1 MARIKLDFEN
11 AEGQTLAG
19 LLETPPVGVETLRYA
34 LFAHCFTCGK
44 DIAAASRISRALAA
58 RGIAVLRFDFTGLGN
73 SDGDFANTNFTSNI
87 QDLLAAA
94 ARLERDYAAPS
105 LLIGHSLGGAA
116 VVAAA
121 PQLPSVQAVV
131 TIAAP
136 STPTHVGHLLREVN
150 DDLMHTGEA
159 EVQIGLR
166 RFRIRRQLLDDLARW
181 GDADHVRRLG
191 RALLIFHSPVD
202 DIVPIAE
209 AAKLYGA
216 AMHPK
221 SFISLHGADHMLAN
235 PADAEYVA
243 ETLVAWVGRYLE
255 LRRQDTEPGL
265 GTAPVVADGEV
276 AVTERDQHFL
286 RGLYTHRHQLLAD
299 EPAAVGGG
307 DRGPSPYD
315 LLLMALGA
323 CTSMTIRLYA
333 RHKGLALDDVEVR
346 LRHQRIHR
354 DDCASGCEGKDG
366 RIERIVREID
376 LTGALTAQEQARIMA
391 IADRCPVHRTLQAA
405 PAIVTTQ
412 AGDVADA
419 GEDAGPGA
427 TGESRT

>member
-11 AEGQTLAG
+11 DNGQRLAG
-19 LLETPPVGVETLRYA
+19 LLETPPVGVQTRRYA

-87 QDLLAAA
+87 QDLIAAA
-94 ARLERDYAAPS
+94 ARLERDYAAPT

-136 STPTHVGHLLREVN
+136 STPTHVGHLLREAN
-150 DDLMHTGEA
+150 DDLLNAGEA
-159 EVQIGLR
+159 EVQIGFR

-181 GDADHVRRLG
+181 GGADHVRQLS
-191 RALLIFHSPVD
+191 RALLIFHSPID
-202 DIVPIAE
+202 DIVPISE

-216 AMHPK
+216 ALHPK
-221 SFISLHGADHMLAN
+221 SFISLHGADHMLSN

-243 ETLVAWVGRYLE
+243 ETLVAWAGRYLDLNTRDSE
-255 LRRQDTEPGL
+255 QGL
-265 GTAPVVADGEV
+265 GTAPALQPGEV
-276 AVTERDQHFL
+276 AVTERDHRFL
-286 RGLYTHRHQLLAD
+286 RGLYSERHQLLAD
-299 EPAAVGGG
+299 EPAAVGGS
-307 DRGPSPYD
+307 DLGPSPYD

-333 RHKGLALDDVEVR
+333 ERKGLALDDVEVR
-346 LRHQRIHR
+346 LRHERIHNA
-354 DDCASGCEGKDG
+354 DCDASCGGADA
-366 RIERIVREID
+366 RIERITREID
-376 LTGALTAQEQARIMA
+376 LTGALSPAERARILE
-391 IADRCPVHRTLQAA
+391 IAERCPVHRTLQAK
-405 PAIVTTQ
+405 PAIVTTS
-412 AGDVADA
+412 AGAVGAPAGVEDGPDA
-419 GEDAGPGA
+419 
-427 TGESRT
+427 ESRS